1 MDNYDQQFIARD
13 VELVNRYEFYEAT
26 AASQNV
32 LSSSTR
38 DLVAP
43 PIEFPGR
50 TWSGTNHFDTPSSGL
65 VILYLSAMEI
75 GVPLPFKVPPFSF

>member
-50 TWSGTNHFDTPSSGL
+50 TWSGTNHFDTLKWLG
-65 VILYLSAMEI
+65 YFLSI
-75 GVPLPFKVPPFSF
+75 CNGNRRPFAIQGTAL